1 MELNIEQN
9 ADTIT
14 IEIQGRV
21 DTNTSPTLQNEI
33 LNAFQKGKIVILDFN
48 EVPYI
53 SSAGLRALLIGQK
66 TAASKGAK
74 MELIHVSDM
83 VMNVLTSVGFTKILN
98 IKE

>member
-33 LNAFQKGKIVILDFN
+33 LNAFQKGKLVVLDFK

-74 MELIHVSDM
+74 MELTHVSDM

-98 IKE
+98 IRD